1 MAEGVRIFLL
11 LVDFRQEVPGE
22 GPVFLHDTG
31 RGFHA
36 AGLELVD
43 EILEFVK
50 GLVVLRLE
58 FLTGDL
64 LDGVSIVDQAT
75 GFDGN
80 REAVGFAV
88 DADGV
93 VSVLDPILIG
103 QVNGVLLGQRVD
115 ILGINHGDGVWILGS
130 VLSGEVSGNGV
141 VGVVDLDVYAL
152 LLGVFLGHV
161 LHLAFNLD
169 LGVEDSDLGS
179 AGA

>member
-1 MAEGVRIFLL
+1 MAEGIRIFLL

-43 EILEFVK
+43 
-50 GLVVLRLE
+50 R
-58 FLTGDL
+58 
-64 LDGVSIVDQAT
+64 
-75 GFDGN
+75 N
-80 REAVGFAV
+80 REAVGFAG